1 MNPIA
6 ESEVETNRE
15 SSIET
20 HSESLTTHLA
30 RVNDEWFSE
39 LPDDLYI
46 PPEAFAILLERFEGP
61 LDFLLYLVKKN
72 GLDLVKLDI
81 APIASQYLAYI
92 KLMHQL
98 DIELAGDYLVMAAL
112 LADLKSRLLL
122 PAPKSLTVED
132 DPRHNLLARLEEY
145 ARIKQGAALLNDQL
159 IEGRDVFAVTVGVSN
174 VLPNDAEPE
183 MTRFNAD
190 ILQLAMRAMLSRPP
204 VAEHRILAEE
214 VPLEERII
222 AVRHAV
228 QEGQSIRF
236 DHLLVRS
243 QGRMGIVV
251 TFMAI
256 LELLRQQE
264 IEIVDDGLSENNDK
278 HATDKHHQN
287 TAFLTIRGLNLAA

>member
-145 ARIKQGAALLNDQL
+145 ARIKQGAALLNDQI
-159 IEGRDVFAVTVGVSN
+159 IEGRDVFAVTVGVSH
-174 VLPNDAEPE
+174 VLPDDAEPE

-214 VPLEERII
+214 VPLEARII

-264 IEIVDDGLSENNDK
+264 IEIVDDGLQDSKDK
-278 HATDKHHQN
+278 AGQHISL
-287 TAFLTIRGLNLAA
+287 LTIRGLNRAA

>member
-1 MNPIA
+1 MNQTA
-6 ESEVETNRE
+6 EPE
-15 SSIET
+15 SVQPT
-20 HSESLTTHLA
+20 VNLA

-61 LDFLLYLVKKN
+61 LDFLLYLVRKN

-81 APIASQYLAYI
+81 APIASQYLSYI
-92 KLMHQL
+92 KLMQQL

-132 DPRHNLLARLEEY
+132 DPRQSLLARLEEY
-145 ARIKQGAALLNDQL
+145 ARIKQGAAALNDQL
-159 IEGRDVFAVTVGVSN
+159 IDGRDVFAVTVGVSN
-174 VLPNDAEPE
+174 VLPDDVTPE
-183 MTRFNAD
+183 ITRFNAD
-190 ILQLAMRAMLSRPP
+190 ILQLAMRTMLTRPQ
-204 VAEHRILAEE
+204 VAEHRIIAEE
-214 VPLEERII
+214 VPLEDRII
-222 AVRHAV
+222 AVRHAL
-228 QEGQSIRF
+228 ESGESIRF
-236 DHLLVRS
+236 DHLLVSS

-264 IEIVDDGLSENNDK
+264 IDCG
-278 HATDKHHQN
+278 
-287 TAFLTIRGLNLAA
+287 

>member
-1 MNPIA
+1 MTQIA
-6 ESEVETNRE
+6 DAVQPTVN
-15 SSIET
+15 
-20 HSESLTTHLA
+20 LA

-61 LDFLLYLVKKN
+61 LDFLLYLVRKN

-81 APIASQYLAYI
+81 APIASQYLSYI
-92 KLMHQL
+92 KLMQQL

-132 DPRHNLLARLEEY
+132 DPRQSLLARLEEY
-145 ARIKQGAALLNDQL
+145 ARIKQGAARLNDQL
-159 IEGRDVFAVTVGVSN
+159 IDGRDVFAVTVGVSN
-174 VLPNDAEPE
+174 VLPNNATPE
-183 MTRFNAD
+183 IVRFNAD
-190 ILQLAMRAMLSRPP
+190 ILQLAMRAMLTRPQ
-204 VAEHRILAEE
+204 VAEHRIIAEE
-214 VPLEERII
+214 VSLEDRII
-222 AVRHAV
+222 AVRQAL
-228 QEGQSIRF
+228 QSGESIRF
-236 DHLLVRS
+236 DHLLVHT

-264 IEIVDDGLSENNDK
+264 IEIVDDGLMDVQD
-278 HATDKHHQN
+278 HGRVRL
-287 TAFLTIRGLNLAA
+287 LTVRGVNRAA

>member
-1 MNPIA
+1 MRHNDFLQKITMNQMT
-6 ESEVETNRE
+6 ESEVEQHTVN
-15 SSIET
+15 
-20 HSESLTTHLA
+20 LA

-46 PPEAFAILLERFEGP
+46 PPEAFAIMLERFEGP

-132 DPRHNLLARLEEY
+132 DPRQSLLARLEEY

-174 VLPNDAEPE
+174 SLPDNAEPE
-183 MTRFNAD
+183 IIRFNAD
-190 ILQLAMRAMLSRPP
+190 ILQLAMRAMLSRPA
-204 VAEHRILAEE
+204 VVEHRIIAEE
-214 VPLEERII
+214 VPLEDRII
-222 AVRHAV
+222 AVRQAL
-228 QEGQSIRF
+228 QSGKSIRF
-236 DHLLVRS
+236 DHLLVRA

-264 IEIVDDGLSENNDK
+264 IEIVDDGLNENHNNEDK
-278 HATDKHHQN
+278 SSSL
-287 TAFLTIRGLNLAA
+287 LTVRGLNLAA

>member
-1 MNPIA
+1 MNQTA
-6 ESEVETNRE
+6 EPE
-15 SSIET
+15 SVQPT
-20 HSESLTTHLA
+20 VNLA

-61 LDFLLYLVKKN
+61 LDFLLYLVRKN

-81 APIASQYLAYI
+81 APIASQYLSYI
-92 KLMHQL
+92 KLMQQL

-132 DPRHNLLARLEEY
+132 DPRQSLLARLEEY
-145 ARIKQGAALLNDQL
+145 ARIKQGAAALNDQL
-159 IEGRDVFAVTVGVSN
+159 IDGRDVFAVTVGVSN
-174 VLPNDAEPE
+174 VLPDDVTPE
-183 MTRFNAD
+183 ITRFNAD
-190 ILQLAMRAMLSRPP
+190 ILQLAMRAMLTRPQ
-204 VAEHRILAEE
+204 VAEHRIIAEE
-214 VPLEERII
+214 VPLEDRII
-222 AVRHAV
+222 AVRHAL
-228 QEGQSIRF
+228 ESGESIRF
-236 DHLLVRS
+236 DHLLVSS

-264 IEIVDDGLSENNDK
+264 IEIVDDGLMDAQDNSR
-278 HATDKHHQN
+278 ATL
-287 TAFLTIRGLNLAA
+287 LTVRGVNRAA

>member
-1 MNPIA
+1 MNPMT
-6 ESEVETNRE
+6 ETDLD
-15 SSIET
+15 I
-20 HSESLTTHLA
+20 TTAPFA

-46 PPEAFAILLERFEGP
+46 PPEAFAIMLERFEGP

-81 APIASQYLAYI
+81 APIATQYLNYI
-92 KLMHQL
+92 QLMQQL

-122 PAPKSLTVED
+122 PAHKSLTVED
-132 DPRHNLLARLEEY
+132 DPRQSLLARLEEY

-159 IEGRDVFAVTVGVSN
+159 VEGRDVFAVTVGVSN
-174 VLPNDAEPE
+174 VLPDDAEPE
-183 MTRFNAD
+183 IVRFDAE
-190 ILQLAMRAMLSRPP
+190 ILQLAMRAMLSRPR
-204 VAEHRILAEE
+204 VVEHRIIAEE
-214 VPLEERII
+214 VPLEDRIL
-222 AVRHAV
+222 AVRHAISD
-228 QEGQSIRF
+228 GQSIRF
-236 DHLLVRS
+236 DRLLVRS

-264 IEIVDDGLSENNDK
+264 IEIINDGLHDQ
-278 HATDKHHQN
+278 HHNSQHN
-287 TAFLTIRGLNLAA
+287 HHNAAFLTIRGRTHVA